1 MAILVPT
8 VLLLLMIASLAL
20 VPFGLPGVWLM
31 IVWLSLGLA
40 VGLVGWP
47 VLIVC
52 GIVAGLAE
60 VGEFVLL
67 KKIGDRY
74 GASRRAFWGA
84 IGGGLVGVLIGLP
97 VPFVGSVLAG
107 LVGTFVGGG
116 LVTLLETRSLGD
128 ASRVGS
134 GVVLARTLAVAL
146 KIGSGVVVL
155 ALAGLGFFAR

>member
-1 MAILVPT
+1 
-8 VLLLLMIASLAL
+8 
-20 VPFGLPGVWLM
+20 M
-31 IVWLSLGLA
+31 IVWLSVGLA
-40 VGLVGWP
+40 VGLVGWTI
-47 VLIVC
+47 LIVC
-52 GIVAGLAE
+52 AVVAGLAE
-60 VGEFVLL
+60 IGEFVLL
-67 KKIGDRY
+67 KKVGDRY

-107 LVGTFVGGG
+107 LLGTFVGGG

-128 ASRVGS
+128 ASRVGT

-146 KIGSGVVVL
+146 KIGAGVVVL